1 MLGFW
6 ASLVGL
12 LVALLGFKFFRPPAL
27 GFLCALDSPASV
39 RRGPFLV
46 QVIRLNM

>member
-6 ASLVGL
+6 GSLVGL
-12 LVALLGFKFFRPPAL
+12 LVGLLGFKFFRPPVL
-27 GFLCALDSPASV
+27 GFLCVLDSPTSV

-46 QVIRLNM
+46 QAIRLNM